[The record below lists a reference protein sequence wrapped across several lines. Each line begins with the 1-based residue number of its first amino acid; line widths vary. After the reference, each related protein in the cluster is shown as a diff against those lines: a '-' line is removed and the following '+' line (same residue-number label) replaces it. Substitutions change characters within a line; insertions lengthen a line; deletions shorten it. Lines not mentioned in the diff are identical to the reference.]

1 MSYVLK
7 LFSCIRT
14 SYLPALLMLVAALFC
29 TLKQNLPAGEIRFYH
44 ILFFVLTALSAAL
57 YFFDKNKKD
66 LLFVVLLFGF
76 YVCLNHLKTLSG
88 VSDVIEAAIMVLTPI
103 FLCMAFFVKKE
114 KISIL
119 TLLLFLVPV
128 AVVENMASFDFS
140 KQLYV
145 FDFASIILWVLMFL
159 LTLSRTSQ
167 YPSFKTS
174 GLFFACLSVTL
185 GVIFYQSGAD
195 LTIYFSA
202 AAGTFFVCKIHQ
214 MIFEHYTDPV
224 TLVSSVNSF
233 ERDEL
238 KKFPPKYSIAFFY
251 VDNYAKLLKVFGQ
264 QQVDIFL
271 KMILLKIDTLQLQTE
286 IYRLS
291 RSEFCLVFFETDVKE
306 TYEIMENIRRL
317 IASTE
322 FVTLKKKAIKLTI
335 TPVVSEKRRSDTDAK
350 AVLLRMHENFR
361 QKYKFTQN
369 MTFCEEIQS
378 NKKPRRSMLR

>member
-1 MSYVLK
+1 
-7 LFSCIRT
+7 
-14 SYLPALLMLVAALFC
+14 LMLAAALFC
-29 TLKQNLPAGEIRFYH
+29 TLKQNLPAGEIMFYH

-271 KMILLKIDTLQLQTE
+271 KMILLKIDTLQLQAE